1 MYYILYTPAINKPN
15 QTENKIQN
23 ISHDRS
29 TTINHCAP
37 ESTKIHIN
45 LIPCKKPKNNPLHR
59 HRHRWQRR
67 RPAECEICEYQNNY
81 QKKKKKHVIEHCKL
95 SIEPGRR

>member
-15 QTENKIQN
+15 QNENKIQN

-37 ESTKIHIN
+37 ESTKNPHKPDTLQKNQKI
-45 LIPCKKPKNNPLHR
+45 IPYIDIDIVGNDDDPPNVKFVNTK
-59 HRHRWQRR
+59 
-67 RPAECEICEYQNNY
+67 I
-81 QKKKKKHVIEHCKL
+81 KKKKKTCYRTL
-95 SIEPGRR
+95 